1 MAELWPF
8 IQSLVKKWQL
18 EEESLPL
25 NTQFSL
31 QSWSVTFNSGII

>member
-18 EEESLPL
+18 E
-25 NTQFSL
+25 
-31 QSWSVTFNSGII
+31 GIIFALDHFLFNFMFDGLFRL